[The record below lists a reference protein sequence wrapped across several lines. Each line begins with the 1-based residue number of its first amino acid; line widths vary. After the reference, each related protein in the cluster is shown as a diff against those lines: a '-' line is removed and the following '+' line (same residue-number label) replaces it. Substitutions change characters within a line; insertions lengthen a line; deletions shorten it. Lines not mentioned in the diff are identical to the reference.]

1 MNPEIT
7 FDKDQ
12 RNIFQEGLRLFIK
25 QVDQCVNNGK
35 TTLGVQKS
43 SLRDQIN
50 QSLEHINYVC
60 HPNFG
65 SGNLSGIPS
74 ISFYRNDLF
83 SLLKVNREKPSLQNG
98 VYIWFGYSY
107 DEELYYLKFAFPN
120 GDIDNSRCIAVNK
133 MEQDGICNP
142 NGKYWFEWKKN
153 DNVFEEIPNKFL
165 ELVKYFNQFPAKD
178 FQDNKAKGKLE
189 EAFKKFEDKLYP
201 YNNQTSQE
209 LQHLASENKVRVLP
223 SSKTQNSALYLL
235 KAPYK
240 GIKALATNSNDPF
253 SNHISCADFLRY
265 CDNEEITYSWAEPI
279 FKLILKEEYENVSDF
294 SQENTDDETPSNNTN
309 IPLNQILYGS
319 PGTGKTYSTID
330 KALEILGVNTKSKS
344 RQELKTL
351 FEDYK
356 SKGQIEFVTFHQNY
370 GYEEFVEGIKPQLNE
385 NDGENED
392 LEYEIK
398 EGIFK
403 KICNTA
409 RYTQKKIDNP
419 LVDSTSRVWKISLG
433 GKTWNNTPV
442 IQEYCFEK
450 GEIRIGW
457 GDASKNDKTF
467 KELGEKEQ
475 ISISHFRDNMQ
486 IGDLVCVLDTVKTIK
501 AIGIIE
507 SDFQF
512 DDNQFHSQSV
522 KELGDFCSF
531 RKVKWI
537 NQETQDIISLNN
549 KRLTL
554 QTVYPLDRISPIDL
568 LSLLKDK
575 QSENTIDNTQKPHIL
590 IIDEINRGN
599 ISKIFGELITLIEPS
614 KRIGAEEE
622 LRVTLPYSQT
632 SFGVPSNLYIIG
644 TMNTADRSIT
654 SLDTA
659 LRRRFEFVEMMPD
672 ATKLEG
678 KVIEGINLQKM
689 LTAINERIEFLYD
702 REKTIGHAYLLDI
715 KNLDDLKEAFQNKI
729 IPLLQEYFYRNYAL
743 IQAVLNDNGMIK
755 EIEDSKKTSIINCK
769 GFKKLENIDFE
780 SKTIYSISDD
790 ENLWDDPQTYINIY
804 EG

>member
-1 MNPEIT
+1 MNPEIA
-7 FDKDQ
+7 FSKDQ
-12 RNIFQEGLRLFIK
+12 QNIFQEGLRLFVK
-25 QVDQCVNNGK
+25 QVDQCIDNGK

-43 SLRDQIN
+43 SLRNQIN

-178 FQDNKAKGKLE
+178 FQDNKAKENLE

-294 SQENTDDETPSNNTN
+294 SQENIDDETLLNNTDN
-309 IPLNQILYGS
+309 PLNQILYGS

-356 SKGQIEFVTFHQNY
+356 SKGQIEFVTFHQSY
-370 GYEEFVEGIKPQLNE
+370 GYEEFVEGIKPKLSDNE
-385 NDGENED
+385 TNELD
-392 LEYEIK
+392 YKIK
-398 EGIFK
+398 DGIFK
-403 KICNTA
+403 TICN
-409 RYTQKKIDNP
+409 REREIDLNIKLWRLYTLPNADQKEDYFDECIKENFVYAYQNYGMEA
-419 LVDSTSRVWKISLG
+419 LE
-433 GKTWNNTPV
+433 
-442 IQEYCFEK
+442 QEVKNGDYIIIPSAK
-450 GEIRIGW
+450 SGRRSKSIRAFGI
-457 GDASKNDKTF
+457 
-467 KELGEKEQ
+467 L
-475 ISISHFRDNMQ
+475 
-486 IGDLVCVLDTVKTIK
+486 GDL
-501 AIGIIE
+501 IE
-507 SDFQF
+507 NADK
-512 DDNQFHSQSV
+512 NR
-522 KELGDFCSF
+522 GF
-531 RKVKWI
+531 RKVEWKWVAKNEKEELFFEQADFRI
-537 NQETQDIISLNN
+537 APFCGVEKEKELIL
-549 KRLTL
+549 KTL
-554 QTVYPLDRISPIDL
+554 SKQTKAPY
-568 LSLLKDK
+568 
-575 QSENTIDNTQKPHIL
+575 IL

-622 LRVTLPYSQT
+622 LKVTLPYSQE

-790 ENLWDDPQTYINIY
+790 GNLWDDPQTYINIY